1 MMQEMGS
8 LIWNEAEKIYRKRRV
23 TVLVLLLLILIPIF
37 VYGQFKQ
44 VKMIVDRLG
53 TEDWRIAMQKQI
65 VDTQNRLN
73 STRIPDEWRNSLKVQ
88 IQMQQYY
95 LDHDINPNS
104 PGAPTFVREFM
115 SNGIGL
121 FIPLLVM
128 IISTDIVS
136 GERADGTIKL
146 LLTRPIRRWK
156 VLLSKYITLLLFI
169 SLIVLLVGM
178 ISYAIA
184 GLVFGYSG
192 WNMPMLAGFI
202 SGQEG
207 LDTSYVHLVPQW
219 QYILMAYGLGWF
231 VSVVVGTISF
241 MVSILV
247 RSTPTGM
254 GIMLASLIAGSILTN
269 YASSWPQA
277 KYIFSVN
284 LQLTDYLA
292 GRIPPV
298 EGMTLGFSLLN
309 LTIWAVS
316 ALLISFTVFTR
327 QDMLS

>member
-1 MMQEMGS
+1 MQEMGS
-8 LIWNEAEKIYRKRRV
+8 LIWNEAEKIYRKRRI
-23 TVLVLLLLILIPIF
+23 TVLILLLLVMIPFF

-88 IQMQQYY
+88 IEMQQYY
-95 LDHDINPNS
+95 LDHNINPNS

-156 VLLSKYITLLLFI
+156 ILLSKYLALLLFI
-169 SLIVLLVGM
+169 SLIVLFVGL
-178 ISYAIA
+178 ISYLIA

-192 WNMPMLAGFI
+192 WNMPMLTGFI

-254 GIMLASLIAGSILTN
+254 GVMLASLIAGSILAN

-309 LTIWAVS
+309 LSVWAIV
-316 ALLISFTVFTR
+316 ALMISFTVFTR

>member
-1 MMQEMGS
+1 MGS

-23 TVLVLLLLILIPIF
+23 TVLLLILLVLIPVF
-37 VYGQFKQ
+37 VYGQMKQ
-44 VKMIVDRLG
+44 VNMIIERLG
-53 TEDWRIAMQKQI
+53 TEDWRIALQKQI
-65 VDTQNRLN
+65 VDSQNRLN
-73 STRIPDEWRNSLKVQ
+73 STRIPDEWRMNLKMR
-88 IQMQQYY
+88 IEQMQYY
-95 LDHDINPNS
+95 LDHDVNPNA

-115 SNGIGL
+115 GNGITL
-121 FIPLLVM
+121 FIPLLVL

-136 GERADGTIKL
+136 GERSDGTIKL
-146 LLTRPIRRWK
+146 LLARPVRRWK
-156 VLLSKYITLLLFI
+156 ILLSKYLTLLIFI
-169 SLIVLLVGM
+169 SLVVFFVGL
-178 ISYAIA
+178 ISYLIA

-192 WNMPMLAGFI
+192 WNMPMLTGFI

-207 LDTSYVHLVPQW
+207 LDINNVHLIPQW

-254 GIMLASLIAGSILTN
+254 GVMLASLIAGNILAS

-277 KYIFSVN
+277 KYFFSVN
-284 LQLTDYLA
+284 LNLIDYLA
-292 GRIPPV
+292 GRMPPV

-309 LTIWAVS
+309 LSLWAIA
-316 ALLISFTVFTR
+316 ALIISFTTFTR

>member
-1 MMQEMGS
+1 MQEMGS

-88 IQMQQYY
+88 IEMQQYY

-115 SNGIGL
+115 GNGIGL

-309 LTIWAVS
+309 LTIWAVA